1 MEREYTDTEMMTVSV
16 AREITDD
23 MVVFVGTFW
32 PVLPAMLARC
42 CHAPNA
48 VFLYEAGIVYT
59 GMPGR
64 FPMSTVDPSLSVGAD
79 MLGDSFDTLG
89 TGLAGGFVDLG
100 ILSASAV
107 DIHGNINS
115 TVIGDYTNPKVRL
128 PGSGGAADIGAF
140 ARKYIIVLEQDKKRF
155 LPRLDYLTTPGFLD
169 GPGGRE
175 RLGLPGSGPYLVVT
189 TMGLFTFDDETKHM
203 VLSSVHPGYTTDDV
217 RAGVGWELEITDTL
231 EETPPPTPRELS
243 ALRDR
248 ADPQGMFLD
257 KTREKGIRFPTF

>member
-1 MEREYTDTEMMTVSV
+1 MEKGYTDREMMTVSV
-16 AREITDD
+16 ARRITDD

-48 VFLYEAGIVYT
+48 VYLYEAGIVYT

-64 FPMSTVDPSLSVGAD
+64 FPMSTVDPSLAVGAD

-107 DIHGNINS
+107 DMYGNINS
-115 TVIGDYTNPKVRL
+115 TVIGGYENPKVRL

-140 ARKYIIVLEQDKKRF
+140 AETYIIVLEQDRRRF
-155 LPRLDYLTTPGFLD
+155 LPKLDYLTTPGFLN
-169 GPGGRE
+169 GPGDRE
-175 RLGLPGSGPYLVVT
+175 RLGLPGSGPSMVIT
-189 TMGLFTFDDETKHM
+189 TMGMFTFDDHTKRM
-203 VLSSVHPGYTTDDV
+203 VLSSVHPGYTADDI
-217 RAGVGWELEITDTL
+217 RAEVGWELEAADSL
-231 EETPPPTPRELS
+231 EETPPPTRRELS

-248 ADPQGMFLD
+248 ADPQGMFLTE
-257 KTREKGIRFPTF
+257 TREKGIRFPTF